1 MTTTRLFAHFL
12 GGNQTTFHASKQIDE
27 KIQFI
32 APDRKKGIS
41 FFGYNRALKTST
53 FSGTLVKR
61 QAILFL
67 VKSVL

>member
-32 APDRKKGIS
+32 APDGKK
-41 FFGYNRALKTST
+41 AKTFLST
-53 FSGTLVKR
+53 IGPSKPP
-61 QAILFL
+61 LFL
-67 VKSVL
+67 VL